1 MGHLGKMARD
11 CIADRLKRPAHA
23 TMNKIFI
30 HDLRLDTKVGVYE
43 WERKLAQTVR
53 IDLDIGL
60 PSSRPFETGELADAI
75 DYAAVVARI
84 RAFGAS
90 QDHALL
96 ERVAEALAAVVLDE
110 FGAQSVKLRVAKLGA
125 LPGVREIGVAIE
137 REAGMPRPAART

>member
-1 MGHLGKMARD
+1 MARD

-75 DYAAVVARI
+75 DYAAVVTRL

-90 QDHALL
+90 HDHALL
-96 ERVAEALAAVVLDE
+96 ERFAEALAAVVLDE

>member
-1 MGHLGKMARD
+1 MAGD
-11 CIADRLKRPAHA
+11 CIADVDTRFAHA
-23 TMNKIFI
+23 TMNTIFI
-30 HDLRLDTKVGVYE
+30 HDLRLDTKVGVYD
-43 WERKLAQTVR
+43 WERQLPQTVR
-53 IDLDIGL
+53 IDVDIGL

-90 QDHALL
+90 HDHALL
-96 ERVAEALAAVVLDE
+96 ERFAEALAAVVLDE

-137 REAGMPRPAART
+137 RHAGMPRQNA